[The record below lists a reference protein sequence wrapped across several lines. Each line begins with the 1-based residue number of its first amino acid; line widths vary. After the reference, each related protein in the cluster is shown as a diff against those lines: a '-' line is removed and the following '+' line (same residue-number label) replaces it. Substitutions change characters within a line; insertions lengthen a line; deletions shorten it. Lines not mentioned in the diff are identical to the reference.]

1 MLAQCPECKGVV
13 SDQAKTCPHCGH
25 PLSAPAPSEAAVT
38 PPPSAAP
45 ADRQRRAPV
54 FMVASVFGLFV
65 CLFTPQ
71 IILAI
76 PVLATIAFGMVSIF
90 RRERARVMSALVLA
104 AAIGLLMLSAGP
116 SGSEPPDLGSVEIV
130 SSNWKADPSFG
141 NRGTVRWNVEVK
153 NTSQR
158 YIESVRV
165 EITTYDRDDRIVT
178 SDFTFVS
185 GIPPGESRSDQ
196 SFATYYGTED
206 RAAIRVTNVRF
217 NHP

>member
-1 MLAQCPECKGVV
+1 MLTKCPECDGAV
-13 SDQAKTCPHCGH
+13 SDQAKSCPHCGH
-25 PLSAPAPSEAAVT
+25 PLAESARSEAVV
-38 PPPSAAP
+38 PPHPGAAP

-54 FMVASVFGLFV
+54 FMVASLFGLFV
-65 CLFTPQ
+65 CLFTPR
-71 IILAI
+71 ILLAI
-76 PVLATIAFGMVSIF
+76 PVLATIAFGTVSIF

-104 AAIGLLMLSAGP
+104 AAIGILMLSAGP
-116 SGSEPPDLGSVEIV
+116 SVSEPSNLGSVEV
-130 SSNWKADPSFG
+130 ASWNWKADPGFG
-141 NRGTVRWNVEVK
+141 NKGAVRWNVEVK

-178 SDFTFVS
+178 SDSSYVS

-206 RAAIRVTNVRF
+206 RAAVRVTDVRF
-217 NHP
+217 GGQ